1 LSDPDQPDPQIIP
14 LVQEELH
21 VERRL
26 VETDHVRVRTV
37 VEETPILRTEDLDRG
52 EIDIER
58 VATERPVETVPA
70 PYMDGDTLV
79 VPVVEERLVVE
90 KRLFVVE
97 ELRIRQRTV
106 TETVS
111 VTDTLRR
118 TRAVI
123 EREPTPTGEP
133 ND

>member
-1 LSDPDQPDPQIIP
+1 
-14 LVQEELH
+14 
-21 VERRL
+21 L

-37 VEETPILRTEDLDRG
+37 VEEMPVTRTEELDRG

-58 VATERPVETVPA
+58 VATERPVETAPA
-70 PYMDGDTLV
+70 PYMDGDTLIV
-79 VPVVEERLVVE
+79 SVIEERLVVE

-111 VTDTLRR
+111 VADTLRR

-123 EREPTPTGEP
+123 ERDELNSTGEP